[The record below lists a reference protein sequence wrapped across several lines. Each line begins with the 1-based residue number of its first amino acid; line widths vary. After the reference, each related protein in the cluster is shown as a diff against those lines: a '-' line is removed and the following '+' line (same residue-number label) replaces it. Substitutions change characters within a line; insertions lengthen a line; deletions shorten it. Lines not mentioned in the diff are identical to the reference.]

1 MTIDPPPDDRIPE
14 LYADGV
20 FDIGFGNG
28 MVRIDLFSLSAL
40 RKDGNGQPLPAIRQR
55 VVMSLPGFLASLSA
69 LEGMR
74 QRLEAAGVL
83 PPNSGTA
90 PAPSHGSSAAPAFQ
104 SPMQATVQPAAP
116 SQSVSQASAQPA
128 PAAPPTRPRSP
139 NFG

>member
-1 MTIDPPPDDRIPE
+1 MTIEPPPDDRIPE

-40 RKDGNGQPLPAIRQR
+40 RKDDNGQPLPAIRQR

-83 PPNSGTA
+83 PPGAGSGPA
-90 PAPSHGSSAAPAFQ
+90 SPHAQAHPAPAAPAFQ
-104 SPMQATVQPAAP
+104 SPVQAPIQPASP
-116 SQSVSQASAQPA
+116 SQ
-128 PAAPPTRPRSP
+128 AAPVPPSTRPRSP

>member
-1 MTIDPPPDDRIPE
+1 MTIEPPPDDRIPE

-40 RKDGNGQPLPAIRQR
+40 RKDDNGQPLPAIRQR
-55 VVMSLPGFLASLSA
+55 VVMSLPGFLASLAA

-83 PPNSGTA
+83 PPAGVAGAGGAGQPAGSA
-90 PAPSHGSSAAPAFQ
+90 PPPLPGAAPAFRTTAQ
-104 SPMQATVQPAAP
+104 PPAQPASPAAP
-116 SQSVSQASAQPA
+116 ARPG
-128 PAAPPTRPRSP
+128 PPRSP

>member
-20 FDIGFGNG
+20 FDVGFGNG

-40 RKDGNGQPLPAIRQR
+40 RKDDNGQPLPAIRQR

-83 PPNSGTA
+83 PPNSGA
-90 PAPSHGSSAAPAFQ
+90 VPPAAPSYAPPAAAPAFQ
-104 SPMQATVQPAAP
+104 TPVQAPQPA
-116 SQSVSQASAQPA
+116 SPA
-128 PAAPPTRPRSP
+128 TPVPPPGRPRSP

>member
-83 PPNSGTA
+83 PPNSGA
-90 PAPSHGSSAAPAFQ
+90 GPASPLAPSAAHAFQ
-104 SPMQATVQPAAP
+104 SPVQAPVQPAFPSQAP
-116 SQSVSQASAQPA
+116 SQAA

>member
-1 MTIDPPPDDRIPE
+1 MTIEPPPDDRIPE

-40 RKDGNGQPLPAIRQR
+40 RKDDNGQPLPAIRQR
-55 VVMSLPGFLASLSA
+55 VVMSLPGFLASLAA

-83 PPNSGTA
+83 PPA
-90 PAPSHGSSAAPAFQ
+90 GS
-104 SPMQATVQPAAP
+104 
-116 SQSVSQASAQPA
+116 A
-128 PAAPPTRPRSP
+128 PAAPLPGAAPALRTPAQPPAQPSSSPAVPARPGPPRSP

>member
-40 RKDGNGQPLPAIRQR
+40 RKDDNGQPLPAIRQR

-83 PPNSGTA
+83 TPGTA
-90 PAPSHGSSAAPAFQ
+90 VPASGSVHPAPHGVASAGQTQVQP
-104 SPMQATVQPAAP
+104 TVQTPA
-116 SQSVSQASAQPA
+116 S
-128 PAAPPTRPRSP
+128 PPVRPGPPRSP

>member
-1 MTIDPPPDDRIPE
+1 MTIEPPPDDRIPE

-40 RKDGNGQPLPAIRQR
+40 RKDDNGQPLPAIRQR
-55 VVMSLPGFLASLSA
+55 VVMSLPGFLASLAA

-83 PPNSGTA
+83 PPAGNAGAGNAGQPAGSA
-90 PAPSHGSSAAPAFQ
+90 PPPLPGAAPALRTSAQ
-104 SPMQATVQPAAP
+104 PPVQPA
-116 SQSVSQASAQPA
+116 S
-128 PAAPPTRPRSP
+128 PAAPARPGPPRSP